1 MVCPHM
7 NREESISRKSEYEK
21 NGMTIMRVYTYSIS
35 GKSQPSLS
43 SDTIRKNWHE
53 PVKYR

>member
-1 MVCPHM
+1 M

-53 PVKYR
+53 PVKDR